1 MKEYILP
8 VHIKNMSQSEM
19 IKTDVNPGDFLESTL
34 HAGNFTRQF
43 KCGNSQPMLENQNLW
58 PEMQCEH
65 FFFYIDLTVK
75 KGNLS

>member
-1 MKEYILP
+1 
-8 VHIKNMSQSEM
+8 MSQSEM

-43 KCGNSQPMLENQNLW
+43 KCGNSQPILENQNLW

-65 FFFYIDLTVK
+65 FFFLH
-75 KGNLS
+75 

>member
-1 MKEYILP
+1 
-8 VHIKNMSQSEM
+8 M